1 MYVYNVIYCARGSHG
16 VQSSCW
22 LAALFCT
29 VQLLNLHFG
38 DVSRGRAR
46 YDLSRW
52 SVRWL
57 LLYSWDAPALCWWL
71 IGQWRT
77 VAVVTVGVV
86 RVMLLWFNQ
95 STARL
100 TGIQCVIVVERRLAI
115 IIDCLLYQVPAVH
128 GTRQSPAY
136 ICSVDCRPAISVVAF
151 PASIECGSWT
161 RLLAWGR
168 NGVERDYN
176 LIAMH
181 ADY

>member
-95 STARL
+95 SVDGAFDWHSVRHRCRTSFGNNYWLSALPSACRAWNSPVPCIHL
-100 TGIQCVIVVERRLAI
+100 QRRLQAGHLR
-115 IIDCLLYQVPAVH
+115 CCVPGVH
-128 GTRQSPAY
+128 RVRVVNSIACVGTKWRGTR
-136 ICSVDCRPAISVVAF
+136 
-151 PASIECGSWT
+151 
-161 RLLAWGR
+161 L
-168 NGVERDYN
+168 
-176 LIAMH
+176 
-181 ADY
+181 